1 MTVRQKK
8 RRRKKRHILRRLFV
22 SILAIGLGA
31 AASVFFLREIDPYPP
46 VDQAVMDLDTLREMS
61 LNRLMNM
68 TSKNKKRLPV
78 YAHRGFEENALENSF
93 ESFDAA
99 LLAGCP
105 QIELDVRLSSDGVL
119 YVVHDADLKS
129 IAGSSGAIS
138 SMSSEQLDATTMK
151 NGEKVH
157 SLKEIVQRYGTQM
170 MYLVE
175 FKEDEQDI
183 EPFVDVIRS
192 YPQAAANIQVQS
204 FYKGVIERIHNRFP
218 NMFTQLLI
226 NEPSDVQKAI
236 DLDWLDSLAIDQ
248 AIISKNRIEKVHEA
262 GKECWIWTVDN
273 PQNIRR
279 FLSWG
284 ADGVITNLTS
294 AVEIGKEYRNS

>member
-1 MTVRQKK
+1 
-8 RRRKKRHILRRLFV
+8 
-22 SILAIGLGA
+22 
-31 AASVFFLREIDPYPP
+31 
-46 VDQAVMDLDTLREMS
+46 MDLDTLREMS